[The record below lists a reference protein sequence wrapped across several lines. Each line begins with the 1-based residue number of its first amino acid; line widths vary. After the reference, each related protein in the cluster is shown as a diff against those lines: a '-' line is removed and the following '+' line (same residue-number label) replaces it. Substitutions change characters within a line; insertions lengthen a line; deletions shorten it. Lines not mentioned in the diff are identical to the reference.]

1 LTQYEMLKKLEL
13 SYDDFREIKAYC
25 DEKNIS
31 FMSTPDEESS
41 AKFLLELQDT
51 FKIGSGEI
59 DNIPFLRLI
68 GSFNKNVIVSTG
80 MSNMAQVTVAF
91 NTLIGAGTNRNNITI
106 LHANTSYPTPMH
118 DVNLRAMQTIRKK
131 LGVKVGYSDHTLGW
145 EVSVAAVA
153 LGASV
158 IEKHFTLDRTLFGP
172 DHSSSLLPNE
182 FKLMVNAVRNVEC
195 ALGSPVKIGTHSEMC
210 NIKATRKSIV
220 AKCNINK
227 GDLFTTGNITVKRS
241 KEGISAN
248 QWDDIIG
255 ETSKKSYIKNE
266 IILV

>member
-1 LTQYEMLKKLEL
+1 MVLEILPLEGLWSNLGQIEEAVGVVRNQGNKNLVLLHCNSSYPAAPNEMNLKVINNL
-13 SYDDFREIKAYC
+13 
-25 DEKNIS
+25 KNV
-31 FMSTPDEESS
+31 
-41 AKFLLELQDT
+41 
-51 FKIGSGEI
+51 FKI
-59 DNIPFLRLI
+59 PI
-68 GSFNKNVIVSTG
+68 G
-80 MSNMAQVTVAF
+80 
-91 NTLIGAGTNRNNITI
+91 L
-106 LHANTSYPTPMH
+106 
-118 DVNLRAMQTIRKK
+118 
-131 LGVKVGYSDHTLGW
+131 SDHTFGLF
-145 EVSVAAVA
+145 VSHTAIAI
-153 LGASV
+153 GANV
-158 IEKHFTLDRTLFGP
+158 IERHFTLDRTLFGP